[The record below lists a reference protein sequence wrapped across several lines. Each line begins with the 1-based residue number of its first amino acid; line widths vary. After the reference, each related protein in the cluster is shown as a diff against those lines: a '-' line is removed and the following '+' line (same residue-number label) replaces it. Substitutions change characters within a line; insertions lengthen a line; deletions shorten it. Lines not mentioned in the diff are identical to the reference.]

1 MNDRTDSTASGAVGA
16 IADSAVLENLNETE
30 RIAARRRRGMEQ
42 ASVGR
47 TKATKTLK
55 QLAEKSV
62 LAWIGKGTN
71 DPYQC
76 YRLNESA
83 HDSQLTARG
92 RAVGCYGPD
101 SCNRPLRHARSH
113 REMHSARP
121 GTSPPTPRTPI
132 RDRRI
137 DQPTPDRP

>member
-1 MNDRTDSTASGAVGA
+1 MG
-16 IADSAVLENLNETE
+16 
-30 RIAARRRRGMEQ
+30 Q

-55 QLAEKSV
+55 QLTEKSV
-62 LAWIGKGTN
+62 LAWVG
-71 DPYQC
+71 DPYQY

-101 SCNRPLRHARSH
+101 SYNRPLRHASL
-113 REMHSARP
+113 A
-121 GTSPPTPRTPI
+121 G
-132 RDRRI
+132 
-137 DQPTPDRP
+137 